1 MPLNDIDPTNR
12 QFLEALYAQ
21 TGDDTASHVSMYD
34 LGAVIGLDRDQ
45 STAVAE
51 ELMAEGILEIRTLSG
66 GVALSEDGQTLFSAE
81 TDAAGAVGAD
91 RLGQDA
97 PMDDRQRALVEQ
109 LLTTLKAEV
118 GAQALGYEALA
129 EMMADVR
136 SIEAQ
141 LTSPRAKTAV
151 VRTCLEGLCALAAA
165 QGAAQWQ
172 ARLEAVLR

>member
-1 MPLNDIDPTNR
+1 MPLNDMNPTHR

-34 LGAVIGLDRDQ
+34 LGAGIRLDREQ
-45 STAVAE
+45 SSAVAE

-66 GVALSEDGQTLFSAE
+66 GVALSDDGQTLFNTAS
-81 TDAAGAVGAD
+81 DASGAD
-91 RLGQDA
+91 RLGPDS
-97 PMDDRQRALVEQ
+97 PMDERQRALVDE

-136 SIEAQ
+136 TIEAQ

-151 VRTCLEGLCALAAA
+151 VRTCLEGLCTLAAA